1 MYLSAQKVY
10 ADQTPLTVKDD
21 ELVTN
26 LSIPN
31 KSEKLFLMSVS
42 EENFKATGHLAVSV
56 HPTSFDSDPDLFIA
70 KVTQLLLINFSFL
83 TLYSDLV
90 CLFPLRKLGVNFRR
104 VPLRQIGSVK
114 DWVVTQ

>member
-1 MYLSAQKVY
+1 MCLFTQKVY
-10 ADQTPLTVKDD
+10 SDQTPLTVQDD

-42 EENFKATGHLAVSV
+42 EANFKPTGHLAISV

-70 KVTQLLLINFSFL
+70 KVTFH
-83 TLYSDLV
+83 
-90 CLFPLRKLGVNFRR
+90 
-104 VPLRQIGSVK
+104 
-114 DWVVTQ
+114 

>member
-31 KSEKLFLMSVS
+31 KSEKLFLMSGR
-42 EENFKATGHLAVSV
+42 A
-56 HPTSFDSDPDLFIA
+56 
-70 KVTQLLLINFSFL
+70 LL
-83 TLYSDLV
+83 V
-90 CLFPLRKLGVNFRR
+90 
-104 VPLRQIGSVK
+104 
-114 DWVVTQ
+114 